1 MEQNQLLKKLRDG
14 KTLTFRQQLLLI
26 VQLSIPG
33 ILAQISEIIMEY
45 IKVSQAAEKW
55 GLSPIYRR
63 QRQNGKVTA

>member
-1 MEQNQLLKKLRDG
+1 M
-14 KTLTFRQQLLLI
+14 QQLER
-26 VQLSIPG
+26 G
-33 ILAQISEIIMEY
+33 IIMEY